1 MTAIDHDFAQ
11 QRRSEGGALDWL
23 RALPRKLAGV
33 DRRDE
38 RTIPASPPVDGA
50 PLLLEDIAPPGFG
63 RSSRDEPESEG
74 PRPLSM
80 GAMAQP
86 IKPISLRRDSIYAA
100 FNTAMPVT
108 DRHGLTGR
116 NAELERLVEAI
127 VVQRKHAVIFGTRGS
142 GKTSLAR
149 VFGDLADEAG
159 CVALYGSANGETDF
173 QTLFRPFLTELPMS
187 AAGKEKAKALLSGP
201 FDVPR
206 LASLLVEDVR
216 QRSILIVDEYDRVHS
231 EAARQDVAALMKLL
245 TDLHSP
251 VQLVLVGIAS
261 DIDGLIAAHP
271 SLRRHISPQRVS
283 PIPTPELARLLLSC
297 AERASLSIDLEAL
310 DMLANAAM
318 GSPYHARLFGMQAA
332 LIPEAAGRTRITPA
346 DVEAGLVSALE
357 DWTEMSAVTHGHLAR
372 ALRDAPHNRRMIAL
386 AAVVAAQM
394 YAISQERLV
403 QAGAEL
409 FGPSD
414 RLHGEAADA
423 LARLAPALAPASAGE
438 SWMFEDTLAPQF
450 LLLMAKRPA
459 SSAAAPDRTEE
470 MRAMLK
476 GVDGL

>member
-1 MTAIDHDFAQ
+1 MTAIDHDFVQ
-11 QRRSEGGALDWL
+11 PPRSEGGTLDWL
-23 RALPRKLAGV
+23 RTLPRKLAGV
-33 DRRDE
+33 DKSDE
-38 RTIPASPPVDGA
+38 RTIPASPPIDA
-50 PLLLEDIAPPGFG
+50 TPLLLEELAPPSFS
-63 RSSRDEPESEG
+63 RSAGSDPETDG
-74 PRPLSM
+74 ARPLSM

-86 IKPISLRRDSIYAA
+86 LKPISLRRDSIYAA

-116 NAELERLVEAI
+116 NAELEKLVESI

-173 QTLFRPFLTELPMS
+173 ETLFRPFLAELPMS
-187 AAGKEKAKALLSGP
+187 AAGKEKARALLSGS

-216 QRSILIVDEYDRVHS
+216 QRSILIIDEYDRVHS
-231 EAARQDVAALMKLL
+231 EAPRQDVAALMKLL

-271 SLRRHISPQRVS
+271 SLRRHIAPQRVN

-297 AERASLSIDLEAL
+297 SDRASLSIDLEAL

-346 DVEAGLVSALE
+346 DVEAGLIAALE
-357 DWTEMSAVTHGHLAR
+357 GWTDMSAITHGHLAR

-386 AAVVAAQM
+386 AAVVASQS
-394 YAISQERLV
+394 YAISQDLLV

-423 LARLAPALAPASAGE
+423 LARLAPALAPTSGGQ

-450 LLLMAKRPA
+450 LLLMAKQPA
-459 SSAAAPDRTEE
+459 PSTIAPNRTEE

>member
-1 MTAIDHDFAQ
+1 MTAIDHDFKQ
-11 QRRSEGGALDWL
+11 PQRSEGGALDWL

-33 DRRDE
+33 DKGGQRV
-38 RTIPASPPVDGA
+38 IPASPPISAA
-50 PLLLEDIAPPGFG
+50 PLLLEELAPPGFG
-63 RSSRDEPESEG
+63 RPSGDGPEADG

-116 NAELERLVEAI
+116 NAELEKLVEAI

-173 QTLFRPFLTELPMS
+173 EALFRSFLPELPMS

-206 LASLLVEDVR
+206 LASVLVEDVR
-216 QRSILIVDEYDRVHS
+216 QRSILIIDEYDRVHS
-231 EAARQDVAALMKLL
+231 ETARQDVAALMKLL

-251 VQLVLVGIAS
+251 VQLVLVGIAG

-271 SLRRHISPQRVS
+271 SLRRHIAPQRVS
-283 PIPTPELARLLLSC
+283 PIPTPDLARLLLSC
-297 AERASLSIDLEAL
+297 SERANLTMDLEAL

-346 DVEAGLVSALE
+346 DVEAGLAVALE
-357 DWTEMSAVTHGHLAR
+357 DWAEMSAVAHAHLAR

-386 AAVVAAQM
+386 AGVVASQI

-403 QAGAEL
+403 EVGAEL

-423 LARLAPALAPASAGE
+423 LARLAPALVPTSAGE
-438 SWMFEDTLAPQF
+438 LWMFEDTLAPQF
-450 LLLMAKRPA
+450 LLLMAKRPGNG
-459 SSAAAPDRTEE
+459 AAAPSRTEE